1 MPEFSLTR
9 RIQFAETDLAG
20 ILHFS
25 NFFRLMEE
33 VEHAFYR
40 SLGLSVVMHHEGHEI
55 GWPRVSATCEYL
67 GPVKFEDELL
77 LTLRIARLGDKS
89 LSYEVDFTLAGRRVA
104 TGKVTSVCCIMDP
117 TGAMRAIPIPPP
129 LRAKL
134 EGTAT
139 Q

>member
-40 SLGLSVVMHHEGHEI
+40 SLGLSVVMHHEGQEI
-55 GWPRVSATCEYL
+55 GWPRVSATCEYA
-67 GPVKFEDELL
+67 GPVKFEDELQ
-77 LTLRIARLGDKS
+77 LTLRITRLGDKS
-89 LSYEVDFTLAGRRVA
+89 LTYEVDFNLAARRVA
-104 TGKVTSVCCIMDP
+104 TGKVT
-117 TGAMRAIPIPPP
+117 
-129 LRAKL
+129 
-134 EGTAT
+134 
-139 Q
+139 